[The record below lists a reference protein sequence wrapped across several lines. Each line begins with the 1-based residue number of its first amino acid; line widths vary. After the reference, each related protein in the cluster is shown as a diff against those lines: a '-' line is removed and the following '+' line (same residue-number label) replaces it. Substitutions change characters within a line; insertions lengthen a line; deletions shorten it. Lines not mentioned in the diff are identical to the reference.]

1 MEQKTEKML
10 LHTENIVII
19 TEIDIFHSLLLI
31 VILSHFFSLYVV
43 ITAVAAPVCF
53 FCVCVCVCFLPYF
66 CSLCCLFVWLSVCV
80 LHHCIVCIYIN
91 LAFVCMPGVYM
102 STHLKTE
109 LKKV

>member
-19 TEIDIFHSLLLI
+19 TKIDIFHSLLLI

-43 ITAVAAPVCF
+43 ITAVAAPAF
-53 FCVCVCVCFLPYF
+53 FLCVCFLPYF

-91 LAFVCMPGVYM
+91 LAFVCMPGVCIYV
-102 STHLKTE
+102 HALKN
-109 LKKV
+109 